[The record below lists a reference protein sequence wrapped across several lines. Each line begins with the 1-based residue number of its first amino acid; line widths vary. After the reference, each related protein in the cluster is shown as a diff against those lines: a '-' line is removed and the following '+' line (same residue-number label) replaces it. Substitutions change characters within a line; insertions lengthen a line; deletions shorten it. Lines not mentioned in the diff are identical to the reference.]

1 MTGKPT
7 CFVVMGFREKTDP
20 VSGKTFD
27 LDKSY
32 RILNQAGGRSCRS
45 QLRPGR

>member
-1 MTGKPT
+1 MPDKPS

-20 VSGKTFD
+20 ISGKTFA

-32 RILNQAGGRSCRS
+32 RF
-45 QLRPGR
+45 